1 MIHGEH
7 LLNVN
12 VPQLFSPPLSARR
25 VPAKMLSFLLW
36 KRVDPSLLYRFVD
49 SGEREMFII
58 SNTRGNSN
66 SDQNGLEYSI

>member
-49 SGEREMFII
+49 SGNTKMFIN
-58 SNTRGNSN
+58 SNTGGNSGR
-66 SDQNGLEYSI
+66 DQNGLEYSI